1 MCRRILDLSRLIKGP
16 VIDFSITSGI
26 FGTTWEPM
34 RPQAGQWCSVVPHTG
49 AWIEI
54 MKHHG
59 LRTGSKVAPQTGAWI
74 EIRFSLT
81 YSTVNLSHPTRVRG
95 LKYYNHLSTMIRCI
109 APHRC
114 VDWNQVKIAPRT
126 GTWIE
131 INRSN
136 RTNGIWLVASNMG
149 AWIEIRREQICAEC
163 PTVAPTWVRG
173 LKPLQERNIW
183 TPSQSCRKA
192 RGSK

>member
-1 MCRRILDLSRLIKGP
+1 MQTDSGPFTFNKRSGYRL
-16 VIDFSITSGI
+16 SITSGI

-34 RPQAGQWCSVVPHTG
+34 RPQAGQWALSYPTRVRGLKLWNTMVWGLVVKSHP
-49 AWIEI
+49 
-54 MKHHG
+54 KRVHG
-59 LRTGSKVAPQTGAWI
+59 LKS
-74 EIRFSLT
+74 RFSLT

>member
-1 MCRRILDLSRLIKGP
+1 MGYLELRENQWGHKRGNELCRTPHGCVDWNWNTMVWGL
-16 VIDFSITSGI
+16 
-26 FGTTWEPM
+26 
-34 RPQAGQWCSVVPHTG
+34 VVKSHP
-49 AWIEI
+49 
-54 MKHHG
+54 KRVHG
-59 LRTGSKVAPQTGAWI
+59 LKS
-74 EIRFSLT
+74 RFSLT